1 MKQFTKKE
9 KQPMRTTELTQA
21 ADAVPPHAAAASTN
35 FTECASGAE
44 TPQTPK
50 TSEIDAARL
59 RANKFVAEGNFT
71 EARIAVDEAEAL
83 EAGPKLTVA
92 AASRE
97 RFGRFVSGVES
108 RIREKTETAVA
119 AEGPHANR
127 KNVEGDPVEGKAV
140 AGEPVTLD
148 STAVEEALK
157 TVERYSK
164 IAAGVGLLPTF
175 VLNFA
180 AVLAVQITMVSKIA
194 KIFRVSNDKERIRRS
209 ILTLLGSVL
218 TSSVGHGIGLA
229 AASIPAVLAGTVL
242 SFVLAPALAY
252 SLTSALG
259 RVFVMHFQSGGTLLT
274 FDPRL
279 VRAHFIKAFKDAGG
293 ARKPVVSP
301 DASAAA
307 AAA

>member
-1 MKQFTKKE
+1 MKQFTEKE

-21 ADAVPPHAAAASTN
+21 ADAVPPQAAGASTN
-35 FTECASGAE
+35 FAESASTAE
-44 TPQTPK
+44 TSQTPK
-50 TSEIDAARL
+50 TPEIEAARL

-71 EARIAVDEAEAL
+71 EARIALDEAEAL
-83 EAGPKLTVA
+83 EAGPKLTVV
-92 AASRE
+92 AASRG

-108 RIREKTETAVA
+108 RIREKTETAAA
-119 AEGPHANR
+119 AEGAQANGN
-127 KNVEGDPVEGKAV
+127 NVEGDAVEWEPV
-140 AGEPVTLD
+140 AGAPVTLD
-148 STAVEEALK
+148 SAAVEEALK

-180 AVLAVQITMVSKIA
+180 AVLAVQITMISKIA
-194 KIFRVSNDKERIRRS
+194 KIFHVSNDKERIRRS

-229 AASIPAVLAGTVL
+229 VASVPAVLASTVL

-274 FDPRL
+274 FDPKL
-279 VRAHFIKAFKDAGG
+279 VRAHFIKAFKAAGG
-293 ARKPVVSP
+293 AHKPVASP
-301 DASAAA
+301 DVSAAA

>member
-1 MKQFTKKE
+1 MQ
-9 KQPMRTTELTQA
+9 TTELTQA
-21 ADAVPPHAAAASTN
+21 ADAVPPQAAAPS
-35 FTECASGAE
+35 
-44 TPQTPK
+44 QTPK
-50 TSEIDAARL
+50 SPEIEAARL
-59 RANKFVAEGNFT
+59 RANKFMAESNFT
-71 EARIAVDEAEAL
+71 EARFALDEAEAL
-83 EAGPKLTVA
+83 EAGPKLTVV

-108 RIREKTETAVA
+108 RIREKTEAAAT
-119 AEGPHANR
+119 AEGAQANV
-127 KNVEGDPVEGKAV
+127 NNMESAAFEEEAV

-180 AVLAVQITMVSKIA
+180 AVLAVQIMMVSKIA
-194 KIFRVSNDKERIRRS
+194 KIFHVSNDKERIRRS

-229 AASIPAVLAGTVL
+229 VASIPVVLASTVL
-242 SFVLAPALAY
+242 SFVVAPALAY

-259 RVFVMHFQSGGTLLT
+259 HVFVMHFQSGGTLLT
-274 FDPRL
+274 FDPKL

-293 ARKPVVSP
+293 ALKPVITP
-301 DASAAA
+301 DASAEAA
-307 AAA
+307 AA

>member
-1 MKQFTKKE
+1 MQ
-9 KQPMRTTELTQA
+9 TTELTQA
-21 ADAVPPHAAAASTN
+21 ADAAS
-35 FTECASGAE
+35 SAE

-50 TSEIDAARL
+50 TPEIEAARL
-59 RANKFVAEGNFT
+59 RANKFVAESNFT
-71 EARIAVDEAEAL
+71 EARIALDEAEAL
-83 EAGPKLTVA
+83 EAGPKLTVV

-97 RFGRFVSGVES
+97 RFGRFVSGVET
-108 RIREKTETAVA
+108 RIREKTEAAAT
-119 AEGPHANR
+119 AEGAQANG
-127 KNVEGDPVEGKAV
+127 NSFDYAPVEGEAV

-148 STAVEEALK
+148 YSTAVEEALK

-180 AVLAVQITMVSKIA
+180 AVLAVQIMMVSKIA
-194 KIFRVSNDKERIRRS
+194 KMFHVSNDKERIRRS
-209 ILTLLGSVL
+209 ILTLIGSVL

-242 SFVLAPALAY
+242 SFVVAPALAY

-274 FDPRL
+274 FDPKL
-279 VRAHFIKAFKDAGG
+279 VRAHFMKAFKAAGG
-293 ARKPVVSP
+293 THEPV
-301 DASAAA
+301 ASAAA